1 MVRTVKRFLLCLI
14 PLFLICAGAV
24 RADPLRAGA
33 FWQGKDTLNTDGE
46 ADPEVK
52 ACLDGLRWAKGEFKV
67 RLEPSWK
74 EKGDWLVRFPS
85 PVPVGDNANDAV
97 AMEWRVARD
106 EDGKPKKAPALVII
120 HESGRGMTA
129 ARVIA
134 QGMNASGLHTFL
146 LHLPGYGA
154 RYSERAKDF
163 SRMLPALRQAIADAR
178 RARDAVAALP
188 FVDSSLIGL
197 QGTSLGGFVSATVG
211 GLDRGYD
218 RVFIL
223 LAGGNL
229 IDVIEQGTRDAATFR
244 KNLQS
249 AGITTARARE
259 LVHVIEPMRLAS
271 RVDPQR
277 TWLFSGSKDE
287 VVPPACSREYAKA
300 ARLGDNHRELPV
312 GHYSA
317 AFLMP
322 VFLNYMTAI
331 MEGKPLPPM
340 EPVKQE

>member
-1 MVRTVKRFLLCLI
+1 MVGSVKRLFLCLL
-14 PLFLICAGAV
+14 PLFLICACAA
-24 RADPLRAGA
+24 RADALKVDAW
-33 FWQGKDTLNTDGE
+33 WQGKDTLNTEGE

-52 ACLDGLRWAKGEFKV
+52 ACLEGLRWARGEFKV
-67 RLEPSWK
+67 RLEPAWR
-74 EKGDWLVRFPS
+74 EGGDWLVRFPS
-85 PVPVGDNANDAV
+85 PVPVGDRANDAV
-97 AMEWRVARD
+97 AMEWRMARD
-106 EDGKPKKAPALVII
+106 EEGQPKKAPALVVI

-134 QGMNASGLHTFL
+134 RGMNAAGFHTFL

-154 RYSERAKDF
+154 RFSERAKDF

-188 FVDSSLIGL
+188 FVDASLIGL

-229 IDVIEQGTRDAATFR
+229 INVIEQGTRDAATFR
-244 KNLQS
+244 KNLKD
-249 AGITTARARE
+249 AGITPDRARE
-259 LVHVIEPMRLAS
+259 LIRVIEPMRLAS

-287 VVPPACSREYAKA
+287 VVPPACSREFAKA
-300 ARLGDNHRELPV
+300 ARLGENHRELPV

-331 MEGKPLPPM
+331 MEGKPLPPL
-340 EPVKQE
+340 EKTE